1 MKGVK
6 KKMAVISKEE
16 LIKKVNESSLTDDEK
31 ISFME
36 DITDSWSDD
45 VNEEYKAR
53 YEAEKKSMEAEI
65 ATLEAEGEELRAKY
79 KERFLSGEEKKDVII
94 EDITENKDETI
105 DVKEI

>member
-1 MKGVK
+1 
-6 KKMAVISKEE
+6 MAVISKEE

-36 DITDSWSDD
+36 DITDSWNDD

-53 YEAEKKSMEAEI
+53 YEAEKKAMEANI
-65 ATLEAEGEELRAKY
+65 ASLEAEAEELKARY
-79 KERFLSGEEKKDVII
+79 KERFLLGEEKKDII
-94 EDITENKDETI
+94 EDVTENNDEII

>member
-1 MKGVK
+1 
-6 KKMAVISKEE
+6 MAVISKEE

-53 YEAEKKSMEAEI
+53 YEAEKKSMEAKI
-65 ATLEAEGEELRAKY
+65 ASLEAEGEELKARY
-79 KERFLSGEEKKDVII
+79 KERFLSGEEKKDVI